1 LRGEI
6 KMKIPNWVVLKYD
19 VKPNVFECV
28 RCGATREAHMPAS
41 IDGFMKQGEAF
52 AEDHRFCKKEK

>member
-1 LRGEI
+1 
-6 KMKIPNWVVLKYD
+6 MKIPNWVVLKYD